1 MAPDLTYE
9 ASFETKSRETAK
21 LEIALDPTASPLVY
35 AFVPTRQ
42 QLDGFRRDP
51 QVNRTDL
58 FTDENGDPVEAVS
71 VKHKLGAQNF
81 QVVGSPKNATIKGL
95 ITKGGPNPGGTTGN
109 SVMARYT
116 DAHGMSTQGQAI
128 LLFKGEAGSGPA
140 DTTAY
145 DFTLE
150 WVRAGDPTFPA

>member
-1 MAPDLTYE
+1 MADQTYNPG
-9 ASFETKSRETAK
+9 FENKSREAAR
-21 LEIALDPTASPLVY
+21 LDLALDPTADPLAY

-58 FTDENGDPVEAVS
+58 FFDENGNPVEAVS

-81 QVVGSPKNATIKGL
+81 QVAGSPKNATIKAM
-95 ITKGGPNPGGTTGN
+95 IIKGGPKPTGTTGN
-109 SVMARYT
+109 TVMARYT
-116 DAHGMSTQGQAI
+116 DAHGMSHQGQAI
-128 LLFKGEAGSGPA
+128 LLYKGEAGSGPA
-140 DTTAY
+140 DTTVY

-150 WVRAGDPTFPA
+150 WISAGDPTFPV